1 MSPYTL
7 THIIYVF
14 LVVVFVAI
22 QSYMFIYNI
31 RMRNRER
38 ELLGKGASGNS
49 KEQLL
54 VEAQESFRRQSR

>member
-7 THIIYVF
+7 PHIIYVF

-38 ELLGKGASGNS
+38 ELLGKGASGSS

-54 VEAQESFRRQSR
+54 VKAQESFRRQGS